1 MDKIIQYL
9 VNTICIC
16 YTCHTLY
23 CCVNG
28 QKCCGNCE
36 RSDYLKVWRY
46 FFCNNY
52 VNTEIKITSVT
63 VEMAFCYTVW
73 SVSSCHNSLNW
84 TLLGIITIIF
94 FYNLVDGFK
103 LNAIMN
109 HFNDVF
115 NNCAE
120 AHKIFHRYY
129 LIIIT
134 NHLNGVESCHFY
146 SLFDYDWVCICL
158 QGKGYCIVSNENVP
172 IK

>member
-1 MDKIIQYL
+1 
-9 VNTICIC
+9 
-16 YTCHTLY
+16 
-23 CCVNG
+23 
-28 QKCCGNCE
+28 
-36 RSDYLKVWRY
+36 
-46 FFCNNY
+46 
-52 VNTEIKITSVT
+52 
-63 VEMAFCYTVW
+63 
-73 SVSSCHNSLNW
+73 
-84 TLLGIITIIF
+84 
-94 FYNLVDGFK
+94 
-103 LNAIMN
+103 MN

-172 IK
+172 IKRNSLLPLKSGTSNIPNQIYFSWEV